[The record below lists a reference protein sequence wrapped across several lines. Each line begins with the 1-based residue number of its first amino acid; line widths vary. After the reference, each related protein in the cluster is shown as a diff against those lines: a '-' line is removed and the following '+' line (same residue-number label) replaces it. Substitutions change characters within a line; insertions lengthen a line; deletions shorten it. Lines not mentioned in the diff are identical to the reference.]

1 MIDAICIASAWLFV
15 ILMVL
20 FLAVVIKRMF

>member
-1 MIDAICIASAWLFV
+1 MIDSICIAAAWLFV